1 MKRSCD
7 FTKYPKLF
15 GTTYWGSY
23 TKLHKHDYPNEE
35 IIGENRNYIAESYNL
50 KNNYNPTYNIRNK
63 IDKKA
68 EV

>member
-23 TKLHKHDYPNEE
+23 TKLHKHNYPNEE
-35 IIGENRNYIAESYNL
+35 IIGENRNYTRDTFKMPVFFYKNL
-50 KNNYNPTYNIRNK
+50 YLKRYS
-63 IDKKA
+63 
-68 EV
+68 